1 MAVNADLT
9 GGANVAN
16 AVRLV
21 ENLNLSFKGVTLQGP
36 FDLTESQAKEMLSAP
51 INPNGRPNSDVVKRT
66 LNGRDVVQRSHGGW
80 LIDFGELTESE
91 SAFYEMPFEYVRK
104 YVKPIRERNNRERTR
119 KIWWLHGEN
128 RPGLRQALRGLTRY
142 IVTPGVAK
150 HRLFVWL
157 STEILPDQKLCVF
170 PRDDDYFF
178 GVLHSRLH
186 EVWSLGTC
194 GWIGVGNDVSYTSGT
209 TFETFPFPWP
219 PGKEKKSSPLVKAI
233 AEAARELV
241 RLRDNWLNPPDAAP
255 EALAKLT
262 LTNLYNKRPA
272 WLENAHR
279 KLDEAVFAA
288 YGWPAT
294 LTDAELLE
302 RLLALNRERAAA
314 QER

>member
-1 MAVNADLT
+1 M
-9 GGANVAN
+9 
-16 AVRLV
+16 
-21 ENLNLSFKGVTLQGP
+21 
-36 FDLTESQAKEMLSAP
+36 
-51 INPNGRPNSDVVKRT
+51 
-66 LNGRDVVQRSHGGW
+66 
-80 LIDFGELTESE
+80 
-91 SAFYEMPFEYVRK
+91 
-104 YVKPIRERNNRERTR
+104 
-119 KIWWLHGEN
+119 
-128 RPGLRQALRGLTRY
+128 
-142 IVTPGVAK
+142 
-150 HRLFVWL
+150 
-157 STEILPDQKLCVF
+157 
-170 PRDDDYFF
+170 
-178 GVLHSRLH
+178 
-186 EVWSLGTC
+186 
-194 GWIGVGNDVSYTSGT
+194 
-209 TFETFPFPWP
+209 
-219 PGKEKKSSPLVKAI
+219 KAI

>member
-1 MAVNADLT
+1 
-9 GGANVAN
+9 
-16 AVRLV
+16 
-21 ENLNLSFKGVTLQGP
+21 
-36 FDLTESQAKEMLSAP
+36 
-51 INPNGRPNSDVVKRT
+51 
-66 LNGRDVVQRSHGGW
+66 
-80 LIDFGELTESE
+80 
-91 SAFYEMPFEYVRK
+91 
-104 YVKPIRERNNRERTR
+104 
-119 KIWWLHGEN
+119 
-128 RPGLRQALRGLTRY
+128 
-142 IVTPGVAK
+142 
-150 HRLFVWL
+150 L

>member
-1 MAVNADLT
+1 
-9 GGANVAN
+9 
-16 AVRLV
+16 
-21 ENLNLSFKGVTLQGP
+21 
-36 FDLTESQAKEMLSAP
+36 
-51 INPNGRPNSDVVKRT
+51 
-66 LNGRDVVQRSHGGW
+66 
-80 LIDFGELTESE
+80 
-91 SAFYEMPFEYVRK
+91 
-104 YVKPIRERNNRERTR
+104 
-119 KIWWLHGEN
+119 
-128 RPGLRQALRGLTRY
+128 
-142 IVTPGVAK
+142 
-150 HRLFVWL
+150 
-157 STEILPDQKLCVF
+157 
-170 PRDDDYFF
+170 
-178 GVLHSRLH
+178 
-186 EVWSLGTC
+186 
-194 GWIGVGNDVSYTSGT
+194 
-209 TFETFPFPWP
+209 
-219 PGKEKKSSPLVKAI
+219 VKAI